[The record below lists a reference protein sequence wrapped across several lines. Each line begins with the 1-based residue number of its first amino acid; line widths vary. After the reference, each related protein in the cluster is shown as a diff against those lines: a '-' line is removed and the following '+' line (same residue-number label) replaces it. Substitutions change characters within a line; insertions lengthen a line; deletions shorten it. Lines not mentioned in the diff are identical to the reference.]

1 MDYITSRI
9 SQFCIG
15 IFQIIEIKDKEA
27 ILIIVKKERVKDR
40 ITGQEDFPEAKRGTK
55 WWTDNDLRLIWDQY
69 RKEHDAKAKWLAL
82 PRKDKGHLQKL
93 DQILAQQKRK

>member
-55 WWTDNDLRLIWDQY
+55 
-69 RKEHDAKAKWLAL
+69 
-82 PRKDKGHLQKL
+82 
-93 DQILAQQKRK
+93 